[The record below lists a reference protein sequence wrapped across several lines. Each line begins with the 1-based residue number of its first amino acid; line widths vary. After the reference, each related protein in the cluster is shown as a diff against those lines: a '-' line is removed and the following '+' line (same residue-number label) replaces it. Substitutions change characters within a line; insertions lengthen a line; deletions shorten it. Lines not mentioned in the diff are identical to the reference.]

1 MAGRGWGSD
10 QGEDAAIGVSER
22 SLFAPLPA
30 SLPPPSPLVPDSG
43 KLPLQTGIAASV
55 PVAGTGRIVRVRRQ
69 IGLISLPRLRH
80 SVNMAASLEL
90 DRGVAFLLVPVCL
103 AIGAIGYFS
112 LTAEP
117 DFARPVAVVIL
128 TGICALVSRSWPKTH
143 LCFMAALLCALGLLA
158 AKVETWRAGTQMLGS
173 EISTQVTGRVVS
185 LDRMETGR
193 IRLTIDVTST
203 ARPKLRYAPERV
215 RLSARKIPADVTAGS
230 LIT

>member
-1 MAGRGWGSD
+1 
-10 QGEDAAIGVSER
+10 
-22 SLFAPLPA
+22 
-30 SLPPPSPLVPDSG
+30 
-43 KLPLQTGIAASV
+43 
-55 PVAGTGRIVRVRRQ
+55 
-69 IGLISLPRLRH
+69 
-80 SVNMAASLEL
+80 
-90 DRGVAFLLVPVCL
+90 
-103 AIGAIGYFS
+103 
-112 LTAEP
+112 TAEP

-203 ARPKLRYAPERV
+203 ARPKL
-215 RLSARKIPADVTAGS
+215 
-230 LIT
+230 